1 MGQCQIIAVEGKL
14 SQERLRRPIC
24 AGGEG
29 GLDHLAEAQAVREKG
44 AVTANIVKGANGGI
58 EAPMKIIGVL
68 SQGEAKVCLLQ
79 KSSRSGCAGN
89 DTGFNLAGVSPR
101 TT

>member
-1 MGQCQIIAVEGKL
+1 
-14 SQERLRRPIC
+14 
-24 AGGEG
+24 
-29 GLDHLAEAQAVREKG
+29 
-44 AVTANIVKGANGGI
+44 
-58 EAPMKIIGVL
+58 MKIIGVL